1 MKKIF
6 GVIALIFF
14 LIATLGIFYFQIS
27 QAKNE
32 TVANWGIAD
41 AKEIN
46 VNSKVSGRILEIFVD
61 EGDAV
66 KKNQILAKIDQDF
79 QEPQKNLPKHKSP
92 RKLLNFNKF

>member
-1 MKKIF
+1 MAEKFFSDSFFWLSEIFFINFLGGIVMKKIF

-32 TVANWGIAD
+32 TVENWGMAD

-46 VNSKVSGRILEIFVD
+46 VNSKISGRILEIFVD

-66 KKNQILAKIDQDF
+66 KKI
-79 QEPQKNLPKHKSP
+79 
-92 RKLLNFNKF
+92 KFL